1 MIMIIQLPYVY
12 VIIYIVWT
20 YYISVMDVYMASKQD
35 LRTFHTNKTL
45 DAISMNTTNNIY
57 VLCFFSLIGKYPL
70 IKTLVFTKGWW
81 KFLTNEKSINL

>member
-1 MIMIIQLPYVY
+1 
-12 VIIYIVWT
+12 
-20 YYISVMDVYMASKQD
+20 MDVYMASKQD

-70 IKTLVFTKGWW
+70 IKTLVFTKG
-81 KFLTNEKSINL
+81 